1 MKNNDAGLNRR
12 EFILRAG
19 GAAAATWALQAL
31 PALAQQTDA
40 APPTAPQGPKIK
52 LGLVGCGGR
61 GSWIAGLFAQH
72 GGYSFQ
78 AVADYFPEVAAD
90 CGQKL
95 GVPRERCFSGLSGY
109 KRVLESGVEA
119 VALEIPPYFFPK
131 YASAAVEA
139 GLHVY
144 MAKPVAVD
152 VPGCMAIL
160 KSGQSATAKRRVFL
174 VDYQMPTDPVNIDIR
189 QRILDG
195 GLGDLAYVNTYGIGH
210 GFPDPPKEK
219 TIESRLQG
227 LVWVNDVALG
237 CDNIGNFDIHALDAA
252 LWVLGRKP
260 VAASGLSRISRPDP
274 HGDGRDVCQV
284 VYEYS
289 DGLTHMH
296 LGQALPNMLDDA
308 LTVRLVGE
316 KVYADVVYWGRSML
330 RGGAKS
336 RAGDVENLY
345 DEGAKRN
352 IATFH
357 DCITKARFEN
367 GTVQRAVDGCLIAI
381 LGREAAARKTRLTM
395 DELIRENRKLE
406 VDLQGLKD
414 S

>member
-12 EFILRAG
+12 DFILRAG

-31 PALAQQTDA
+31 PALAQQTNA
-40 APPTAPQGPKIK
+40 AAGAEADRPKVK

-61 GSWIAGLFAQH
+61 GAWIAGLFAQH
-72 GGYSFQ
+72 GGYSFH

-119 VALEIPPYFFPK
+119 VALETPPYFFPK

-160 KSGQSATAKRRVFL
+160 RTGQSATAKRRVFL

-195 GLGDLAYVNTYGIGH
+195 GLGDLSYVNTYGIGH

-219 TIESRLQG
+219 TIESRLRG

-237 CDNIGNFDIHALDAA
+237 GDNIGNFDIHALDAA

-260 VAASGLSRISRPDP
+260 AAASGLSRICRPAP
-274 HGDGRDVCQV
+274 HGDARDVCQV
-284 VYEYS
+284 VYEYA

-352 IATFH
+352 IAAFH
-357 DCITKARFEN
+357 DCVTKERFEN
-367 GTVQRAVDGCLIAI
+367 ETVQRAVDGCLIAI

-395 DELIRENRKLE
+395 DELIQENRKLE

-414 S
+414 